1 MDDIKRET
9 GHLNISD
16 TALRRMKILPKAIKL
31 RKKLGYNHDDIMIC
45 EETSIAEKI
54 IKLFP
59 KKILCLITNLI
70 TENQIFGLKLIIL
83 LLKLMNEIMKIMI
96 QMMKKKKRENMFKNY
111 NFRFF

>member
-31 RKKLGYNHDDIMIC
+31 RKKLGYNHDNIMIC

-96 QMMKKKKRENMFKNY
+96 HMMKKKKRKHV
-111 NFRFF
+111 